1 MSDES
6 LNIPASTRTPLASPR
21 VVLPGRGA
29 QWWSE
34 AWRLFVAGVVPWLL
48 IVVILVVLHVCLS
61 LIPIVGHLASSVL
74 TPVFVGG
81 LMLGSRAADRGEAL
95 SVSHLFA
102 GFSSHAGPLLV
113 VGLLYTAFLIAILM
127 IVAAILFMSFGAA
140 LLAQVFELQNP
151 ASAYPALGQ
160 MLYAVMVGVLLLL
173 ALLKWKRAD
182 ARLLLALA
190 CVPHT
195 TVPYETIPLFLIPQ
209 TWRQAWTLWT
219 LAILA
224 YVAQWWTGPYTSQMA
239 YWTSGAQWIVALM
252 YLPCLGMV
260 LLRPNVGQVGQ
271 VGHVGRAGE
280 LGCVGQ
286 VSRVLS
292 HAG

>member
-95 SVSHLFA
+95 NVSHLFA

-173 ALLKWKRAD
+173 ALILPLVMAVWFAPALVVLGGAAPWTAMKLSFSGCLKNFAPF
-182 ARLLLALA
+182 LVYGLIGVVLAIVA
-190 CVPHT
+190 S
-195 TVPYETIPLFLIPQ
+195 IPLMLGWFVLGPV
-209 TWRQAWTLWT
+209 
-219 LAILA
+219 AIA
-224 YVAQWWTGPYTSQMA
+224 SVYTSYCDIFEDERREA
-239 YWTSGAQWIVALM
+239 D
-252 YLPCLGMV
+252 
-260 LLRPNVGQVGQ
+260 
-271 VGHVGRAGE
+271 
-280 LGCVGQ
+280 
-286 VSRVLS
+286 
-292 HAG
+292 